1 MVYGFARLFVESNKV
16 YDPVISFINMSKWYR
31 TKNGKNYIFRD
42 VNLDLPMDKSIG
54 VLGKNG
60 AGKSTLVRMV
70 GGADSPNAGSI
81 ESDLKIS
88 WPLGLQGGI
97 QTSMSGRENARFVAR
112 IHGIQNTSEME
123 SKVAEFAEIGQ
134 YFDEPMKSYSS
145 GMRSRVMLGITIA
158 LDFDFDVLLIDEITA
173 VGDAKFRAKGEK
185 VLKERFTSTK
195 VIMVNHS
202 VDQLKRFCQ
211 AGLLLSDNGMKYYSD
226 INEAIYVYGLN

>member
-1 MVYGFARLFVESNKV
+1 M
-16 YDPVISFINMSKWYR
+16 ISLIAMSKWYR

-42 VNLDLPMDKSIG
+42 VNLDLPMDKSVGILGRNG
-54 VLGKNG
+54 V
-60 AGKSTLVRMV
+60 GKSTLVRMI
-70 GGADSPNAGSI
+70 GGADSPNSGCI
-81 ESDLKIS
+81 ESDLRIS

-112 IHGIQNTSEME
+112 IHGLQNTSEME
-123 SKVAEFAEIGQ
+123 AKVAEFAEIGQ

-185 VLKERFTSTK
+185 VLKEKFSSTR

-202 VDQLKRFCQ
+202 IDQLKRFCQ
-211 AGLLLSDNGMKYYSD
+211 AGLLLSEAGMKYYSD
-226 INEAIYVYGLN
+226 INEAIDVYSAG